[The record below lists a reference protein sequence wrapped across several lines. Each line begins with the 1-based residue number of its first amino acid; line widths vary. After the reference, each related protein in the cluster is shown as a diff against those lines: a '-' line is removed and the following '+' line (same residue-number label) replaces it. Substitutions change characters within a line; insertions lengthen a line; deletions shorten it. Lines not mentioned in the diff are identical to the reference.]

1 VDVFLSPSKELGLS
15 NLFSC
20 VTSRHLTSLTVIPQP
35 TYTPKHNTNMVSKA
49 ALEAISQRAA
59 EAANKKSYEARE
71 ILAKVSVRAHKKIVL
86 TLESSNLFDQAHLD
100 AIPKF
105 SLGEVDLGRVLGKG
119 GFGTVCE
126 IRKITCKGDGAKA
139 TVGVSKLESFGDD
152 DAIRDQEFQD
162 KKFIADHAIRDGGDG
177 RYAIKVHC
185 VVFGLQI
192 LVSHAH
198 HLFAYLCTI
207 DRLSVPRSRV
217 IPKPSHR
224 VSSIWPWRQCSS
236 P

>member
-1 VDVFLSPSKELGLS
+1 
-15 NLFSC
+15 
-20 VTSRHLTSLTVIPQP
+20 
-35 TYTPKHNTNMVSKA
+35 MVSKA

-105 SLGEVDLGRVLGKG
+105 ALGEVDLGRVLGKG
-119 GFGTVCE
+119 GFGTVSE

-139 TVGVSKLESFGDD
+139 TAGVSKLESFGDD

-162 KKFIADHAIRDGGDG
+162 KSSLPIMLFVMEEMDGMP
-177 RYAIKVHC
+177 
-185 VVFGLQI
+185 
-192 LVSHAH
+192 S
-198 HLFAYLCTI
+198 
-207 DRLSVPRSRV
+207 RLSVPRSRV